1 MQWAKSHL
9 CHYKSF
15 TLLKDTKHLV
25 LKKSLVQRQNYF
37 NKIKIKVHPFPCS
50 TCHWQTENS
59 VVTFFFFFF
68 SHQLLLPHGQS
79 NQRRDNKILN
89 IGQMTRVVFRR
100 LHEPL
105 HSSAGF
111 HSRSFCQSSHSRN
124 SRCVLWNCL
133 R

>member
-37 NKIKIKVHPFPCS
+37 NKIKKKSIHFLVLP
-50 TCHWQTENS
+50 
-59 VVTFFFFFF
+59 VTGRQKIQLLLFFFF

-111 HSRSFCQSSHSRN
+111 PSRLFCQSYHSRN